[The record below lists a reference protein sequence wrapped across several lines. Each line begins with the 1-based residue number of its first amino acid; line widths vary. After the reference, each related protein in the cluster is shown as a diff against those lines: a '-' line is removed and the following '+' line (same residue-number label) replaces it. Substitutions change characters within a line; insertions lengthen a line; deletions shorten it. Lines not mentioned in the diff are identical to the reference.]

1 MEITALIVALI
12 IVAGAALSIALHKL
26 SVAGGLTGAAIAWLL
41 YKGIGTTGII
51 MLAAFFIAG
60 TIATSIG
67 ASRKERIGMAEK
79 NKGQRSAWQVLANG
93 GVAGIAGLIAWINPD
108 QLIIAQLMAAA
119 ALASAAAD
127 TMSSELG
134 SIYGSRFYNILSF
147 KKDRPGLDGVVS
159 IEGTLFGIGGSALI
173 MFIYIAGY
181 GYSVHC
187 WWILIA
193 GTAGNLAD
201 SILGASLQRKGWLT
215 NDMVN
220 GLNTLIAAIV
230 VFTPL
235 LVFPL

>member
-1 MEITALIVALI
+1 METTDLIVAI
-12 IVAGAALSIALHKL
+12 IICTGVALSIALRKL
-26 SVAGGLTGAAIAWLL
+26 SVAGALTGGVLASLL
-41 YKGIGTTGII
+41 YKGIGVTGIL

-60 TIATSIG
+60 TIATGIG
-67 ASRKERIGMAEK
+67 AGRKERLGMSEK

-108 QLIIAQLMAAA
+108 QQIIAQLTAAA

-127 TMSSELG
+127 TLSSELG

-147 KKDRPGLDGVVS
+147 KRDRPGLDGVIS
-159 IEGTLFGIGGSALI
+159 IEGTLSGIGGSVLIAL
-173 MFIYIAGY
+173 IYIAGY
-181 GYSVHC
+181 GYSFHC
-187 WWILIA
+187 WWILLA

-220 GLNTLIAAIV
+220 GLNTLIAAV
-230 VFTPL
+230 VIL
-235 LVFPL
+235 LCHWIYL